1 MEDTVMKPTP
11 GRRGGAK
18 PAPAAPASP
27 RPPQEGDSTVLL
39 TKVIKEEKSS
49 SVIAFGKNLL
59 LAEANVVLSL
69 IGQIRATS
77 QYGDVQQL
85 REAFVQK
92 IRDYETRL
100 RLQNARNQDID
111 IARFCLCCLIDET
124 VLNTVWGGQS
134 IWVDNSLLSTF
145 YANTQGGE
153 QFYDYLDKAMSAPT
167 ESLDIL
173 QLQYICMSLGFIG
186 RYRLEKNGVESH
198 RSLRQRVFD
207 VITTVSERPPKVLSD
222 GWQDKVRVG
231 EEITESTPVW
241 VTLSIAGAILAATYM
256 GFNYKINEE
265 SNRTF
270 TNLLNLVPSV
280 EITESAPLADV
291 APVALRIQDY
301 LATEMDRG
309 VVEIQQL
316 PDRVRISFAANE
328 LFDSGSAE
336 LTQHIRPVLSKVG
349 RSLEG
354 TKGRIIIVGH
364 TDNKPIFTSKFP
376 SNWHLSLAR
385 ATSVTNH
392 LADSSNLTGRLIP
405 EGMGDARPLVDNDT
419 EANRAKNRRVEI
431 DLLVAQRA
439 VGGEE
444 Q

>member
-1 MEDTVMKPTP
+1 MKPTP

-27 RPPQEGDSTVLL
+27 PPPQEGDSTVLL

-222 GWQDKVRVG
+222 GWQDKVRLG

-280 EITESAPLADV
+280 EITESPPLADV

-354 TKGRIIIVGH
+354 TKGRIMIVGH

-376 SNWHLSLAR
+376 S
-385 ATSVTNH
+385 
-392 LADSSNLTGRLIP
+392 
-405 EGMGDARPLVDNDT
+405 
-419 EANRAKNRRVEI
+419 
-431 DLLVAQRA
+431 
-439 VGGEE
+439 
-444 Q
+444 

>member
-1 MEDTVMKPTP
+1 MEETVMKPTP

-18 PAPAAPASP
+18 PAPAAPT
-27 RPPQEGDSTVLL
+27 PPTQQEGDSTVLL
-39 TKVIKEEKSS
+39 TKVIREEKSS
-49 SVIAFGKNLL
+49 SVIAFGENLL

-69 IGQIRATS
+69 VGQIRATA

-85 REAFVQK
+85 RDAFVQK
-92 IRDYETRL
+92 VRDYETRL

-111 IARFCLCCLIDET
+111 TARFCLCCLIDET

-153 QFYDYLDKAMSAPT
+153 QFYDFLDKAMSTPT
-167 ESLDIL
+167 ENLDIL
-173 QLQYICMSLGFIG
+173 QLQYICMSLGFVG
-186 RYRLEKNGVESH
+186 RYRLEQNGIESH
-198 RSLRQRVFD
+198 RSLRQRVYD
-207 VITTVSERPPKVLSD
+207 VITAVSERPPKVLSD
-222 GWQDKVRVG
+222 GWQDKVRIG
-231 EEITESTPVW
+231 EETTESTPVW
-241 VTLSIAGAILAATYM
+241 VTLSIAGALLAATYM

-265 SNRTF
+265 SNQTF
-270 TNLLNLVPSV
+270 TNLLNLIPPV
-280 EITESAPLADV
+280 EISESIPLADV
-291 APVALRIQDY
+291 APVAKRIQDY
-301 LATEMDRG
+301 LATEAERG
-309 VVEIQQL
+309 MVEIQQL
-316 PDRVRISFAANE
+316 PDRVRISFSANE

-336 LTQHIRPVLSKVG
+336 LVQHIRPVLSKVG

-354 TKGRIIIVGH
+354 TKGRIMIVGH

-392 LADSSNLTGRLIP
+392 LASSSNLVGRLIP

-419 EANRAKNRRVEI
+419 EANRARNRRVEI
-431 DLLVAQRA
+431 DLMVVQGAA
-439 VGGEE
+439 GEE